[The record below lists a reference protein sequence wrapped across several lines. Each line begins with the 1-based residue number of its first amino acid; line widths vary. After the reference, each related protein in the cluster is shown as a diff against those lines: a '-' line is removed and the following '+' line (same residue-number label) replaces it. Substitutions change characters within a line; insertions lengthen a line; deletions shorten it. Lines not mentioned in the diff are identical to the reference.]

1 VWAERYDDDKIYYRR
16 HICEPTGVSE
26 REVKRGISVISCEV
40 GGEFLVYMPQ
50 EGEVNVEIYDIMGRK
65 VANES
70 FSHPGGEYRFRWRG
84 EHSGV
89 YFFKFKIKDTSTYK
103 GEEII
108 KKVVMF

>member
-1 VWAERYDDDKIYYRR
+1 
-16 HICEPTGVSE
+16 
-26 REVKRGISVISCEV
+26 
-40 GGEFLVYMPQ
+40 LVYISQ

-65 VANES
+65 VGKES
-70 FSHPGGEYRFRWRG
+70 FSHPGGEYRFKWKE

-108 KKVVMF
+108 KKVVIF